1 MYVRNALPTSN
12 NGAVCSPALNFRRVM
27 MNRHAPA
34 ALVYR
39 NIYLTDLQTNR
50 TSYVYFQVRAARK
63 TFLERRNRK
72 DKALGFWVGEGVVRS
87 EATHCILLQA
97 ALTPCKRVE
106 G

>member
-50 TSYVYFQVRAARK
+50 TSYVYFQVRAAIK
-63 TFLERRNRK
+63 VFLERKNRK
-72 DKALGFWVGEGVVRS
+72 DKAFGCGLAKG
-87 EATHCILLQA
+87 
-97 ALTPCKRVE
+97 
-106 G
+106 